1 MITAILIDDEQDAV
15 SFLSK
20 NLASVFGAG
29 IKIIG
34 STKDL
39 TEAAFLIKE
48 YQPDLIFLDIV
59 IDHETS
65 GFDLL
70 PLIEK
75 FNYNFKIVFTTGYHQ
90 FAIKAIKKGAY
101 DYLLKPIG
109 IEDLEGLK
117 NRITADDLVSE
128 KTKLN
133 DIIIVN
139 NSDATYKIPIKSIS
153 HFKGEGN
160 YTSIFFTEKNKSILS
175 SITLNNFE
183 TEITSISTSFF
194 RTHKSFLVNLS
205 EIDHIKKSKL
215 NKSLVMKNG
224 EIVAISRLRYKAFS
238 EMYF

>member
-1 MITAILIDDEQDAV
+1 MIRAIIIDDEQDAV
-15 SFLSK
+15 SILSK
-20 NLASVFGAG
+20 NLTTVFGTG

-48 YQPDLIFLDIV
+48 YQPELIFLDI
-59 IDHETS
+59 ILDQETS

-75 FNYNFKIVFTTGYHQ
+75 ISYSFKIIFTTGYDQ

-109 IEDLEGLK
+109 IEDLEGL
-117 NRITADDLVSE
+117 RARLSTEDLKPE
-128 KTKLN
+128 KPKLN
-133 DIIIVN
+133 NIIIVN
-139 NSDATYKIPIKSIS
+139 NSDATYKIPIHKIS

-160 YTSIFFTEKNKSILS
+160 YTSIFFAEKNKSILCS
-175 SITLNNFE
+175 VTLNNFE
-183 TEITSISTSFF
+183 TEISSISASFF
-194 RTHKSFLVNLS
+194 RIHKSFLVNLS
-205 EIDHIKKSKL
+205 EIEYIKKSKI

-224 EIVAISRLRYKAFS
+224 EVVAISRLRYKAFS
-238 EMYF
+238 EIYF